1 MKFRNQVMDLMLWQS
16 FKCGLLWRKC
26 PSLSGS
32 PARRLRIFQA
42 SAALLLAFMGL
53 SGCGGQ
59 SVNPPPPPPPPAPAA
74 VTPAVPPDAPM
85 SNESVAAASS
95 SDPSPLPASEGTPS
109 NGMPTEGASA
119 ERRPFVK
126 KGKNEPEPERQ
137 ADPELLARIVAA
149 AATAGPA
156 DVDNGMKRIGIALTE
171 YATAHDQRFP
181 TVDGS
186 GEPEEKPRPN
196 SGFGAN
202 NFNNSPATKVPN
214 GLSWRVLILPQLGFQ
229 ELYSQFHLDED
240 WDSPNNRELVA
251 KMPPVYG
258 NDLRG
263 NTRLQLITGPETPF
277 QPGVG
282 PLISDF
288 TDGLSTT
295 LTVVEAGPDQ
305 AKPWTKPGGLTF
317 APDSPAACLG
327 EIGDRFRALT
337 ADGTLHSI
345 PANTEL
351 LASLIRHQDR
361 QVIPSQFL
369 KETEQAI
376 FASPSSLVSADLP
389 PLQPAD
395 QEFDPRFIPG
405 DAASIIVISPRR
417 ILESRLSQAI
427 LKEFA
432 TEDETHAQTLDRLT
446 RDSGGAGL
454 SILATEEIRI
464 LPNPAYRP
472 AASTVNSGFPT
483 ADMSSPDSTGLPG
496 GPAGATL
503 REHAL
508 PSGVLGIYAR
518 TAVAL
523 PIEAVIRK
531 TGQSADQ
538 LEVEALD
545 GIPHVWLRGL
555 PYALAFPSDHEV
567 ILASNESIRKM
578 TGVTTESQKTSTL
591 IPQVQEMKNAMVL
604 LAASA
609 PEGSKLEFMQQFLS
623 AAGPVA
629 LFAPQLADLHDIRC
643 ALDLDAPEFLRI
655 WMGFPEAEVAKT
667 FSTVAN
673 GLLMQGITQGKQ
685 FQSLLDANDPSQK
698 AQADLLGDVIQGTTV
713 NQEKSVVS
721 LTMVHPEHLES
732 LVPAFQ
738 NQISAAK
745 SLMAPLESLP
755 PLVRVGKALVA
766 YSEEHGHL
774 PASNGNG
781 EDDSKSKESK
791 VDRLNPQNADAF
803 QSSPGGGLG
812 TPQRPSAEEKAAAAI
827 AKNRGLSWRVYL
839 LPFIGEKSL
848 YEQFHLN
855 ERWDSPHNKLLL
867 TQMPAIFGTNPEGK
881 TRIQMIVGNDTL
893 FKSGKAPDLESLR
906 DDPSQTIVVIEV
918 GEDKSDFW
926 TKPGGLPFNPK
937 DPLKCLG
944 KPDAGQMEYQL
955 LMLDWSLSSLP
966 VEISADEFR
975 ELVQPS
981 DGKPARKF

>member
-1 MKFRNQVMDLMLWQS
+1 MKSRNQARGVRLCCGLNL
-16 FKCGLLWRKC
+16 GLLWQK
-26 PSLSGS
+26 S
-32 PARRLRIFQA
+32 PALLVCLVRPVLLKA
-42 SAALLLAFMGL
+42 PATLLLTLICL

-59 SVNPPPPPPPPAPAA
+59 PENPPPPPPPPPATAAPA
-74 VTPAVPPDAPM
+74 TPADSSAAPM
-85 SNESVAAASS
+85 SNESVAATSTPGSEPMPA
-95 SDPSPLPASEGTPS
+95 PEEMTAEGSPVTGTLPNE
-109 NGMPTEGASA
+109 TEA
-119 ERRPFVK
+119 
-126 KGKNEPEPERQ
+126 NEPPLERQ
-137 ADPELLARIVAA
+137 TDLELLARIVAA
-149 AATAGPA
+149 AALAGPA

-171 YATAHDQRFP
+171 YAAAHDQRFP
-181 TVDGS
+181 TIDGS
-186 GEPEEKPRPN
+186 GEPEEKPRQN
-196 SGFGAN
+196 SGFGV
-202 NFNNSPATKVPN
+202 NNSSNSTATKAPN

-229 ELYSQFHLDED
+229 ELYSQFHLDEA
-240 WDSPNNRELVA
+240 WDSPHNRELVA

-258 NDLRG
+258 HDPRG
-263 NTRLQLITGPETPF
+263 NTRLQLITGPGTPF

-282 PLISDF
+282 PLTTEF

-295 LTVVEAGPDQ
+295 LTVVEAGLDQ
-305 AKPWTKPGGLTF
+305 ANPWTKPGGVTF

-327 EIGDRFRALT
+327 DIGDHFRALT

-369 KETEQAI
+369 KETEQAAA
-376 FASPSSLVSADLP
+376 ASPSSPTSADLP
-389 PLQPAD
+389 ALQPVD
-395 QEFDPRFIPG
+395 QEQEFDPRFIPG
-405 DAASIIVISPRR
+405 DATSIIVFSPRR
-417 ILESRLSQAI
+417 ILESQLSQAI

-446 RDSGGAGL
+446 QNNGGAGL
-454 SILATEEIRI
+454 SILATEEVRI

-472 AASTVNSGFPT
+472 AASAANSGFPT
-483 ADMSSPDSTGLPG
+483 ADMSSPGSTGFPG

-503 REHAL
+503 DEHAL

-555 PYALAFPSDHEV
+555 PYALAFPSDHEM

-578 TGVTTESQKTSTL
+578 TGVTAESQKTSRL
-591 IPQVQEMKNAMVL
+591 IPQIQEMKNAMVL

-609 PEGSKLEFMQQFLS
+609 PEGGKLEFMQQFLS

-643 ALDLDAPEFLRI
+643 ALDLEAPEFLKI
-655 WMGFPEAEVAKT
+655 WMGFPEEEVAKT
-667 FSTVAN
+667 FGTVAN

-685 FQSLLDANDPSQK
+685 FQSLLNPNDPSQK
-698 AQADLLGDVIQGTTV
+698 AQSDLLGDVINGTTV
-713 NQEKSVVS
+713 NQEESVVS
-721 LTMVHPEHLES
+721 LTVIHPEHLDAI
-732 LVPAFQ
+732 VPALQ
-738 NQISAAK
+738 SQIAAART
-745 SLMAPLESLP
+745 LMAPLESLP
-755 PLVRVGKALVA
+755 PLIQVGKALAA
-766 YSEEHGHL
+766 YSAEHGHL
-774 PASNGNG
+774 PASNGTG

-791 VDRLNPQNADAF
+791 ADRQNPQNANGF
-803 QSSPGGGLG
+803 QNSPAGGPGG
-812 TPQRPSAEEKAAAAI
+812 PQRLSPEEKAAAAI

-848 YEQFHLN
+848 YEQFHLD
-855 ERWDSPHNKLLL
+855 ERWDSPHNKSLL
-867 TQMPAIFGTNPEGK
+867 TQMPAIYGANPEGK
-881 TRIQMIVGNDTL
+881 TRMQMIVGNETL
-893 FKSGKAPDLESLR
+893 FKSGKAPDLESLK
-906 DDPSQTIVVIEV
+906 DDPSQTIVIIEI

-926 TKPGGLPFNPK
+926 TKPGGLPFDPKNP
-937 DPLKCLG
+937 LRCLG
-944 KPDAGQMEYQL
+944 KPDEGQTEYQL
-955 LMLDWSLSSLP
+955 LMLDWSLRSLP
-966 VEISADEFR
+966 VEVSADKFR

-981 DGKPARKF
+981 DGKPTRKF